1 MAQSDF
7 EQGFLTALSSFAI
20 KGEGGGSSDG
30 GLPDRSNLRFI
41 NCDYFRGSTGEG
53 LAYLSDTR
61 YNSVFSSS
69 FDYVPSYGAIVMM
82 GSYQLVDWD
91 DTSGETPRAMM
102 RITADN
108 VVIYEGEVS
117 SYFDKTTVE
126 KARAFNYKETFNI
139 EAKRL
144 NLTDSMCLEIYS
156 TAIIGC
162 VPNE

>member
-61 YNSVFSSS
+61 YNSVFSNS
-69 FDYVPSYGAIVMM
+69 FAEIGSKSVERVQIQCQEEQSTEPGDGA
-82 GSYQLVDWD
+82 SQ
-91 DTSGETPRAMM
+91 
-102 RITADN
+102 
-108 VVIYEGEVS
+108 YE
-117 SYFDKTTVE
+117 
-126 KARAFNYKETFNI
+126 
-139 EAKRL
+139 
-144 NLTDSMCLEIYS
+144 EIHRS
-156 TAIIGC
+156 
-162 VPNE
+162 